1 MSAVFAIIG
10 SILVGVYMGWQVSK
24 EEAATDSPVSWGM
37 ATGLITFVIIMIAT
51 DAVANWLKSI

>member
-1 MSAVFAIIG
+1 
-10 SILVGVYMGWQVSK
+10 MGWQVSK